1 MVKYVVLAVIFLWTV
16 ASVPIGMAIWPPA
29 AGTPPGQ
36 VLPFFMIVGLL
47 EGAAFALGVAFLV
60 FGGRLLG
67 AAGRWTWLTS
77 VTYVG
82 IAWLLMSWWPH
93 DGLHRSGFGRTF
105 AGLAT
110 IDMTFHTT
118 VILATAAVTVFFIR
132 AIRSSAAAIIS
143 QPVKKPT
150 IPVA

>member
-1 MVKYVVLAVIFLWTV
+1 MVKYVVLALVFLWTA
-16 ASVPIGMAIWPPA
+16 ASVPIGLAIWPPA
-29 AGTPPGQ
+29 AGMPPGQ
-36 VLPFFMIVGLL
+36 VLPFFMIVSLF

-60 FGGRLLG
+60 FGGRVLG

-77 VTYVG
+77 ATYVG
-82 IAWLLMSWWPH
+82 TAWLLMSWWPH

-110 IDMTFHTT
+110 IDVAFHTT
-118 VILATAAVTVFFIR
+118 AVLATAAVTVFFIR
-132 AIRSSAAAIIS
+132 AVRSSAAAVIS
-143 QPVKKPT
+143 QPAEKPT

>member
-1 MVKYVVLAVIFLWTV
+1 MGKYALLALVILWTA
-16 ASVPIGMAIWPPA
+16 ASVPIGLAIWPPA
-29 AGTPPGQ
+29 AGTPPGH
-36 VLPFFMIVGLL
+36 VLPVIVIVSLF
-47 EGAAFALGVAFLV
+47 EGGSFALGVAFLV
-60 FGGRLLG
+60 FGGRVLG

-110 IDMTFHTT
+110 IDMAFHTT
-118 VILATAAVTVFFIR
+118 LILGTAVVTVFFIR